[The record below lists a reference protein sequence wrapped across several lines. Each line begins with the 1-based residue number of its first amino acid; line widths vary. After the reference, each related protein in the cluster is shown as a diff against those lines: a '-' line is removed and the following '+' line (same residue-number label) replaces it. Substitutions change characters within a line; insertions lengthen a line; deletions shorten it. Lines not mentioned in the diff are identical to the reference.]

1 MPPEY
6 ASARKRDNLA
16 ICWLVFL
23 GWVLAAPPVFAAR
36 PQGVTLE
43 GVQAK
48 LSEIQAKKRLPDDLK
63 TRLLNLYQLA
73 QHQLETAQEFET
85 RAASYQQA
93 IASAPGET
101 RRLRALLAQAP
112 AERPPEAN
120 LDTAPLPELE
130 RQLVTEETHLSS
142 IKNQLADLD
151 QQLQGQ
157 RDRPVKAREELTA
170 AQRDL
175 QGVEE
180 DLKRAPGPRVS
191 ASLAE
196 AERIARQA
204 QRQARMSE
212 ITMLEQELLSYDVR
226 IALLQAQRELLARE
240 LPLVEG
246 RLSTLRD
253 AIAARQ
259 KAEAEQART
268 EAERAERE
276 ALGKH
281 PTIQRV
287 IEKNAALSTELAA
300 TLDRLGQTQAAR
312 KAIEAQAKRIE
323 KDFKGARQK
332 IEIAGLSQALGQVL
346 REQRRKLPDTRRY
359 QQDTK
364 DRQAEIARV
373 GLRVLQLEEQ
383 RSAAM
388 DVPTR
393 VGRLMDAQVDSSIP
407 PAERGR
413 IKAELQKLLNDQ
425 QGMYGRLAEAYTSYL
440 RALGELDF
448 AERRLIDGAQGYAAF
463 LDQRLLW
470 IPSARPLGVKAGKD
484 LWSAT
489 LWLFSPTHWLQV
501 LQSFTGPGARGASN
515 LIFAGLF
522 LLVLALL
529 GMQRRWQAKIEAISA
544 QVGDPHSD
552 RFLLTLQALSLT
564 ALTAAPLPLLLATLG
579 WRLQGIYGAAASAF
593 PRAVGDG
600 LTHIALPL
608 FFFIAFYRL
617 CRPNGVAEDHFR
629 WRESALRVLRRH
641 LAWLIPVALPAL
653 FVTAV
658 VGWEAPE
665 IYRDSLGRLAFIV
678 SMMAFTVF
686 ADRILNP
693 KRGVFAEQLR
703 REPNRWLARL
713 RYLWYPLGAGVPLI
727 LAGLAA
733 VGYYYTARQLEGQLA
748 ATVWLV
754 IGGVITHDLVI
765 RWLTLEQ
772 RKLAIAQAKEKREA
786 ARGAQAAQ
794 AAAQVS
800 GAETPAAPIDLEIP
814 VVDLPTITEQ
824 TRQLT
829 RIVIALSVVLG
840 LWFIWVQVLPALAML
855 DHVTLWQY
863 TVVVDGQEQRQPV
876 TLANLLLALLVGV
889 VTVAAARNLPGVLE
903 ISVLRRLSID
913 AGSRYAITQ
922 VLRYV
927 IVTAGISGVFNAFG
941 GSWSQVQ
948 WVVAALGV
956 GLGFGLQEIF
966 ANFISGLIILL
977 ERPIRVGD
985 IVTIRDTS
993 GTVSRIRMRTTTLI
1007 DGERRALIVPNK
1019 TFITEQLVNWSLDP
1033 MTLIVR
1039 TIGVAAGADL
1049 ALAQKLILNTA
1060 KSLPQVL
1067 KDPEPTVYFMGVGES
1082 MLSFELRVFV
1092 KDLEHRMPLMHA
1104 LDIALHEAFREHD
1117 LRIRIPAPA

>member
-1 MPPEY
+1 M
-6 ASARKRDNLA
+6 
-16 ICWLVFL
+16 FL
-23 GWVLAAPPVFAAR
+23 WWVLVAPPVFAAR

-48 LSEIQAKKRLPDDLK
+48 LKEIQAKKGLSDDIK

-73 QHQLETAQEFET
+73 QHQLETARELET

-112 AERPPEAN
+112 AERPPEAD
-120 LDTAPLPELE
+120 LDTAPIPELE
-130 RQLVTEETHLSS
+130 RQLVTEETRLSS
-142 IKNQLADLD
+142 MKNQLADLD

-175 QGVEE
+175 RGVEE

-240 LPLVEG
+240 LPLAEG
-246 RLSTLRD
+246 HLSALRD

-259 KAEAEQART
+259 KAEAEQVRT

-281 PTIQRV
+281 PTIRRV

-312 KAIEAQAKRIE
+312 KAIEAQAKQIE
-323 KDFKGARQK
+323 KDFKGARKK

-359 QQDTK
+359 HQDTK
-364 DRQAEIARV
+364 DRQADIARV

-489 LWLFSPTHWLQV
+489 LWLFSPTQWLQV
-501 LQSFTGPGARGASN
+501 LQSFTGPGARGASD

-522 LLVLALL
+522 LLLLALL

-544 QVGDPHSD
+544 QVADPHSD
-552 RFLLTLQALSLT
+552 RFLLTLQALLLT

-579 WRLQGIYGAAASAF
+579 WRLQGIYAAAAPAF

-600 LTHIALPL
+600 LTHIAPPL

-617 CRPNGVAEDHFR
+617 CRPDGVAEDHFR
-629 WRESALRVLRRH
+629 WRESALTVLRRH

-665 IYRDSLGRLAFIV
+665 VYRDSLGRLAFIV

-686 ADRILNP
+686 AQRILRP
-693 KRGVFAEQLR
+693 KGGVFAEQLR
-703 REPNRWLARL
+703 RDPNRWLARL
-713 RYLWYPLGAGVPLI
+713 RYLWYPLGAGVPFI

-786 ARGAQAAQ
+786 ARVAQAAQ
-794 AAAQVS
+794 AAAQAS
-800 GAETPAAPIDLEIP
+800 GAAAAPIDLEIP
-814 VVDLPTITEQ
+814 VVDLPTINEQ

-840 LWFIWVQVLPALAML
+840 LWFIWVQVLPALAIL

-863 TVVVDGQEQRQPV
+863 TVVVEGQEQRQSV
-876 TLANLLLALLVGV
+876 TLANVLLALLIGV

-903 ISVLRRLSID
+903 IAVLRRLSID

-927 IVTAGISGVFNAFG
+927 IVTAGISGIFNAFG

-985 IVTIRDTS
+985 TVTIRDTS

-1007 DGERRALIVPNK
+1007 DGDRRALIVPNK

-1049 ALAQKLILNTA
+1049 ALAQKLILDTA

-1092 KDLEHRMPLMHA
+1092 KDLEHRMSLIHA
-1104 LDIALHEAFREHD
+1104 LDIGLHEAFREHD
-1117 LRIRIPAPA
+1117 LRIRIPAAA

>member
-1 MPPEY
+1 M
-6 ASARKRDNLA
+6 
-16 ICWLVFL
+16 I
-23 GWVLAAPPVFAAR
+23 
-36 PQGVTLE
+36 
-43 GVQAK
+43 
-48 LSEIQAKKRLPDDLK
+48 
-63 TRLLNLYQLA
+63 
-73 QHQLETAQEFET
+73 
-85 RAASYQQA
+85 
-93 IASAPGET
+93 
-101 RRLRALLAQAP
+101 
-112 AERPPEAN
+112 
-120 LDTAPLPELE
+120 
-130 RQLVTEETHLSS
+130 
-142 IKNQLADLD
+142 
-151 QQLQGQ
+151 
-157 RDRPVKAREELTA
+157 
-170 AQRDL
+170 
-175 QGVEE
+175 
-180 DLKRAPGPRVS
+180 
-191 ASLAE
+191 
-196 AERIARQA
+196 
-204 QRQARMSE
+204 
-212 ITMLEQELLSYDVR
+212 
-226 IALLQAQRELLARE
+226 
-240 LPLVEG
+240 
-246 RLSTLRD
+246 
-253 AIAARQ
+253 
-259 KAEAEQART
+259 
-268 EAERAERE
+268 
-276 ALGKH
+276 
-281 PTIQRV
+281 
-287 IEKNAALSTELAA
+287 
-300 TLDRLGQTQAAR
+300 
-312 KAIEAQAKRIE
+312 
-323 KDFKGARQK
+323 
-332 IEIAGLSQALGQVL
+332 
-346 REQRRKLPDTRRY
+346 
-359 QQDTK
+359 
-364 DRQAEIARV
+364 
-373 GLRVLQLEEQ
+373 
-383 RSAAM
+383 
-388 DVPTR
+388 
-393 VGRLMDAQVDSSIP
+393 DS
-407 PAERGR
+407 
-413 IKAELQKLLNDQ
+413 
-425 QGMYGRLAEAYTSYL
+425 
-440 RALGELDF
+440 
-448 AERRLIDGAQGYAAF
+448 AQGYAAF

-501 LQSFTGPGARGASN
+501 LQSFTGPGARGASD
-515 LIFAGLF
+515 LIVASLS

-529 GMQRRWQAKIEAISA
+529 GTQRRWQAKIAAISA
-544 QVGDPHSD
+544 QVANPHSD

-564 ALTAAPLPLLLATLG
+564 ALTAAPLPLLLAALG
-579 WRLQGIYGAAASAF
+579 WRLQGIYGAATSAF

-617 CRPNGVAEDHFR
+617 CRPDGVAEDHFR
-629 WRESALRVLRRH
+629 WRESALTVLRRH

-665 IYRDSLGRLAFIV
+665 VHRDSLGRLAFIV

-686 ADRILNP
+686 AQRILSP
-693 KRGVFAEQLR
+693 KGGAFAEQLHR
-703 REPNRWLARL
+703 DPKRWLARL
-713 RYLWYPLGAGVPLI
+713 RYLWYPLGAGIPFI

-786 ARGAQAAQ
+786 ARVAQAAQ
-794 AAAQVS
+794 AAAQAS
-800 GAETPAAPIDLEIP
+800 GAEAPIDLEIP

-824 TRQLT
+824 TRHLT

-840 LWFIWVQVLPALAML
+840 LWFIWVQVLPALAIL

-863 TVVVDGQEQRQPV
+863 TVVVEGQEQQRPV

-903 ISVLRRLSID
+903 IAVLRRLSID

-948 WVVAALGV
+948 WVVAGLGV

-985 IVTIRDTS
+985 TVTIRDTS

-1007 DGERRALIVPNK
+1007 DGDRRALIVPNK

-1117 LRIRIPAPA
+1117 LRIRIPAAAA

>member
-6 ASARKRDNLA
+6 QSARKRDNLA
-16 ICWLVFL
+16 ICWLMFL
-23 GWVLAAPPVFAAR
+23 WSVLAAPPVFSAR

-48 LSEIQAKKRLPDDLK
+48 LTEIQAKKGLPEDLK

-73 QHQLETAQEFET
+73 QHQLETAQESET

-101 RRLRALLAQAP
+101 RRLRALMAQAP
-112 AERPPEAN
+112 AELPPGAE
-120 LDTAPLPELE
+120 LHTAPIPELE
-130 RQLVTEETHLSS
+130 RQLVTEETRLSS
-142 IKNQLADLD
+142 TKNQLADLD
-151 QQLQGQ
+151 QQLEGQ
-157 RDRPVKAREELTA
+157 RDRPVKAREELAA

-191 ASLAE
+191 ASIVE

-204 QRQARMSE
+204 HRQARTSA

-246 RLSTLRD
+246 QLGALRD
-253 AIAARQ
+253 AIATRK

-281 PTIQRV
+281 PTIRRV
-287 IEKNAALSTELAA
+287 IEKNATLSEELAA
-300 TLDRLGQTQAAR
+300 TLDRFGQTQAAS
-312 KAIEAQAKRIE
+312 KAVEAQAKQIE

-359 QQDTK
+359 LQDTK

-407 PAERGR
+407 PGERGR
-413 IKAELQKLLNDQ
+413 IKAELQKLLHDQ
-425 QGMYGRLAEAYTSYL
+425 QGMYGRLVEAYTSYL

-448 AERRLIDGAQGYAAF
+448 AERRLIDSAQGYAAF

-501 LQSFTGPGARGASN
+501 LQSFTGPGARGASD
-515 LIFAGLF
+515 LIFAGLS
-522 LLVLALL
+522 LLVLALM
-529 GMQRRWQAKIEAISA
+529 GMQRRWQARIEAISA
-544 QVGDPHSD
+544 QVANPHSD

-579 WRLQGIYGAAASAF
+579 WRLQGIYGAATSAF

-617 CRPNGVAEDHFR
+617 CRPDGVAEDHFR
-629 WRESALRVLRRH
+629 WRESALTVLRRH

-658 VGWEAPE
+658 VGWEAQE
-665 IYRDSLGRLAFIV
+665 AHRDSLGRLAFIV

-686 ADRILNP
+686 AQRILSP
-693 KRGVFAEQLR
+693 KGGVFAEQLR
-703 REPNRWLARL
+703 RDPKRWLARL
-713 RYLWYPLGAGVPLI
+713 RYLWYPLGAGVPFL

-765 RWLTLEQ
+765 RWLTREQ

-786 ARGAQAAQ
+786 ARVAQAAQ
-794 AAAQVS
+794 APGAA
-800 GAETPAAPIDLEIP
+800 AAPIDLEIP
-814 VVDLPTITEQ
+814 VVDLPTINEQ

-829 RIVIALSVVLG
+829 RIVIALSVVVG
-840 LWFIWVQVLPALAML
+840 LWFIWVQVLPALAIL

-863 TVVVDGQEQRQPV
+863 TVVVDGQDRH
-876 TLANLLLALLVGV
+876 
-889 VTVAAARNLPGVLE
+889 PG
-903 ISVLRRLSID
+903 
-913 AGSRYAITQ
+913 
-922 VLRYV
+922 
-927 IVTAGISGVFNAFG
+927 
-941 GSWSQVQ
+941 
-948 WVVAALGV
+948 
-956 GLGFGLQEIF
+956 
-966 ANFISGLIILL
+966 
-977 ERPIRVGD
+977 
-985 IVTIRDTS
+985 
-993 GTVSRIRMRTTTLI
+993 
-1007 DGERRALIVPNK
+1007 
-1019 TFITEQLVNWSLDP
+1019 
-1033 MTLIVR
+1033 
-1039 TIGVAAGADL
+1039 
-1049 ALAQKLILNTA
+1049 
-1060 KSLPQVL
+1060 
-1067 KDPEPTVYFMGVGES
+1067 
-1082 MLSFELRVFV
+1082 
-1092 KDLEHRMPLMHA
+1092 
-1104 LDIALHEAFREHD
+1104 
-1117 LRIRIPAPA
+1117 

>member
-1 MPPEY
+1 
-6 ASARKRDNLA
+6 
-16 ICWLVFL
+16 
-23 GWVLAAPPVFAAR
+23 
-36 PQGVTLE
+36 LE

-48 LSEIQAKKRLPDDLK
+48 LKEIQAKKGLPDDLK
-63 TRLLNLYQLA
+63 TRLLNLYELA
-73 QHQLETAQEFET
+73 QHQLETARELET

-101 RRLRALLAQAP
+101 RCLRALLAQVP
-112 AERPPEAN
+112 AERPPEAD
-120 LDTAPLPELE
+120 LDTAPIPELE
-130 RQLVTEETHLSS
+130 RQLVTEETRLSS

-175 QGVEE
+175 RGVEE

-204 QRQARMSE
+204 QRQARMSG

-240 LPLVEG
+240 LSLAEG
-246 RLSTLRD
+246 RLSALRD
-253 AIAARQ
+253 AIAAWQ

-287 IEKNAALSTELAA
+287 IEKNAALRTELAA
-300 TLDRLGQTQAAR
+300 TLDRLRQTQAER
-312 KAIEAQAKRIE
+312 KAIEAQAKQIE
-323 KDFKGARQK
+323 KDFKGARKK

-359 QQDTK
+359 HQDTK

-413 IKAELQKLLNDQ
+413 IKAELQKLLNDHQ
-425 QGMYGRLAEAYTSYL
+425 DMYGRLAKDYTSYL

-470 IPSARPLGVKAGKD
+470 IPSALPLSIKAGKD

-489 LWLFSPTHWLQV
+489 LWLFFPTHWLQV
-501 LQSFTGPGARGASN
+501 LQSFTGPGAPAGASD
-515 LIFAGLF
+515 LIFASLS

-544 QVGDPHSD
+544 QVANPHSD
-552 RFLLTLQALSLT
+552 RFLLTLQALLLT
-564 ALTAAPLPLLLATLG
+564 ALTAAPPPLLLATLG
-579 WRLQGIYGAAASAF
+579 WRLQGIDGAAASAF

-617 CRPNGVAEDHFR
+617 CRPDGVAEDHFR
-629 WRESALRVLRRH
+629 WRESALTVLRRH

-665 IYRDSLGRLAFIV
+665 VHRDSLGHLAFIV

-686 ADRILNP
+686 AQRILSP
-693 KRGVFAEQLR
+693 KGGVFAEELR
-703 REPNRWLARL
+703 RDPNR
-713 RYLWYPLGAGVPLI
+713 
-727 LAGLAA
+727 
-733 VGYYYTARQLEGQLA
+733 
-748 ATVWLV
+748 
-754 IGGVITHDLVI
+754 
-765 RWLTLEQ
+765 
-772 RKLAIAQAKEKREA
+772 
-786 ARGAQAAQ
+786 
-794 AAAQVS
+794 
-800 GAETPAAPIDLEIP
+800 
-814 VVDLPTITEQ
+814 
-824 TRQLT
+824 
-829 RIVIALSVVLG
+829 
-840 LWFIWVQVLPALAML
+840 
-855 DHVTLWQY
+855 
-863 TVVVDGQEQRQPV
+863 
-876 TLANLLLALLVGV
+876 
-889 VTVAAARNLPGVLE
+889 
-903 ISVLRRLSID
+903 
-913 AGSRYAITQ
+913 
-922 VLRYV
+922 
-927 IVTAGISGVFNAFG
+927 
-941 GSWSQVQ
+941 
-948 WVVAALGV
+948 
-956 GLGFGLQEIF
+956 
-966 ANFISGLIILL
+966 
-977 ERPIRVGD
+977 
-985 IVTIRDTS
+985 
-993 GTVSRIRMRTTTLI
+993 
-1007 DGERRALIVPNK
+1007 
-1019 TFITEQLVNWSLDP
+1019 
-1033 MTLIVR
+1033 
-1039 TIGVAAGADL
+1039 
-1049 ALAQKLILNTA
+1049 
-1060 KSLPQVL
+1060 
-1067 KDPEPTVYFMGVGES
+1067 
-1082 MLSFELRVFV
+1082 
-1092 KDLEHRMPLMHA
+1092 
-1104 LDIALHEAFREHD
+1104 
-1117 LRIRIPAPA
+1117 

>member
-1 MPPEY
+1 MPHEH
-6 ASARKRDNLA
+6 ASARKRDILA
-16 ICWLVFL
+16 ICWLMFL
-23 GWVLAAPPVFAAR
+23 GWVLAAPPVFGAPR

-48 LSEIQAKKRLPDDLK
+48 VKQIHAKKGLPDDSK

-112 AERPPEAN
+112 AERPPEAD
-120 LDTAPLPELE
+120 LDTAPIPELE
-130 RQLVTEETHLSS
+130 RQSVAEETRLSS
-142 IKNQLADLD
+142 IKNELTDLD

-175 QGVEE
+175 QGVEQ
-180 DLKRAPGPRVS
+180 DLKRTPGSRVS

-212 ITMLEQELLSYDVR
+212 LTMLEQELLSYDVR

-246 RLSTLRD
+246 RLGALRD

-259 KAEAEQART
+259 KAEAEEAKT

-281 PTIQRV
+281 PTLRRV
-287 IEKNAALSTELAA
+287 IEKDAALSTELAA
-300 TLDRLGQTQAAR
+300 TLDHLGETQAAR
-312 KAIEAQAKRIE
+312 KAVEAQAKQIE
-323 KDFKGARQK
+323 RDFKGARKK

-359 QQDTK
+359 LRDTR

-407 PAERGR
+407 PGERGR
-413 IKAELQKLLNDQ
+413 IKAELQKLLNDR
-425 QGMYGRLAEAYTSYL
+425 QGMYGRLVEAYTSYL

-470 IPSARPLGVKAGKD
+470 IPSARPLGVKAGRD

-489 LWLFSPTHWLQV
+489 LWLFSPTHWLQA
-501 LQSFTGPGARGASN
+501 LQSFTGPGVRGVSN
-515 LIFAGLF
+515 LVFASLS

-544 QVGDPHSD
+544 QVANPHSD

-564 ALTAAPLPLLLATLG
+564 ALTAAPLPLFLATLG

-600 LTHIALPL
+600 LIHIALPL

-617 CRPNGVAEDHFR
+617 CRPDGVAEDHFR
-629 WRESALRVLRRH
+629 WRESALTVLRRH
-641 LAWLIPVALPAL
+641 LRWLIPVALPAL

-658 VGWEAPE
+658 VGWEAQE
-665 IYRDSLGRLAFIV
+665 VHRDSLGRLAFIV

-686 ADRILNP
+686 AQRILSP
-693 KRGVFAEQLR
+693 KGGVFAEELR
-703 REPNRWLARL
+703 RHPNRWLARL
-713 RYLWYPLGAGVPLI
+713 RYLWYPLGAGIPLI

-786 ARGAQAAQ
+786 ARAAQAAQ
-794 AAAQVS
+794 AAAQAS
-800 GAETPAAPIDLEIP
+800 GAEAPIDLEIT

-829 RIVIALSVVLG
+829 RIVITLSVVLG
-840 LWFIWVQVLPALAML
+840 LWFIWVQVLPALAIL

-863 TVVVDGQEQRQPV
+863 TVVVDGQEQQQAV

-903 ISVLRRLSID
+903 IALLRRLSID

-941 GSWSQVQ
+941 GTWSQVQ
-948 WVVAALGV
+948 WVVAGLGV

-985 IVTIRDTS
+985 TVTIRDTS

-1007 DGERRALIVPNK
+1007 DGDRRALIVPNK

-1033 MTLIVR
+1033 MTLVVR
-1039 TIGVAAGADL
+1039 TIGVATGADL
-1049 ALAQKLILNTA
+1049 ALAQELILNTA

-1067 KDPEPTVYFMGVGES
+1067 KDPEPTVYFMGVSES

-1117 LRIRIPAPA
+1117 LRIRIPAAA